1 MEKNNQVKPTKQMS
15 EANISTNQPPIVPV
29 KLPSGR
35 IVNVAKFSIKDVV
48 TNMLSS
54 NNNGNLDVKGSDFK
68 KRKRSPCS
76 EDQDDGTDVQ
86 DVPTANDSGSTHSKD
101 ASSDSEADVHHFT
114 DYTVR
119 SRYGEHRN
127 QHVRSQSWEESS
139 NDDSFDPYNPGHI
152 ACYLNS
158 GEDHDMRPTYNEFFG
173 HED

>member
-1 MEKNNQVKPTKQMS
+1 MATRNNGKPKQMS
-15 EANISTNQPPIVPV
+15 EANESESEPPIVPL

-35 IVNVAKFSIKDVV
+35 IV
-48 TNMLSS
+48 NMLSS
-54 NNNGNLDVKGSDFK
+54 NNNGNLDVKGSDVK

-101 ASSDSEADVHHFT
+101 ASSDSEAHVHHFT

-139 NDDSFDPYNPGHI
+139 NESYDPYNPGHI